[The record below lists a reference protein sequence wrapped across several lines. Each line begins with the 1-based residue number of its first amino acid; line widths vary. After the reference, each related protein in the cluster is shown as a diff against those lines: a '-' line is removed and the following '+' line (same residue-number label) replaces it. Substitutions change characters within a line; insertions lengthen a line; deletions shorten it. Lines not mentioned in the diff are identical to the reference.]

1 MWALFL
7 LLIYAFSFT
16 DAVEFNKDM
25 IDFTDLDKK
34 LHDILHEFHKCQVET
49 NEIINMMKK
58 ELEEI
63 RMENNMLKVEMMNAQ
78 DIKDIADDVEELKN
92 QMENRRTEIGILQDH
107 DFQKEVKIKSLENK
121 IDQQDQD
128 INDLS
133 IEITADID
141 EVKINIT
148 EVKNDLSDKITDLVI
163 TPIGTIQA
171 WSPIPEVGSENPVS
185 IPNCWIPCDGSL
197 IKNGTWIGQHSP
209 NLNEANRCIVL
220 VI

>member
-7 LLIYAFSFT
+7 LLIHACSFT

-121 IDQQDQD
+121 IDQQSQD

-133 IEITADID
+133 IEVTADID
-141 EVKINIT
+141 EVKIKGYWHLIPQQYSINEVIFTAVRLNI
-148 EVKNDLSDKITDLVI
+148 V
-163 TPIGTIQA
+163 A
-171 WSPIPEVGSENPVS
+171 
-185 IPNCWIPCDGSL
+185 
-197 IKNGTWIGQHSP
+197 
-209 NLNEANRCIVL
+209 A
-220 VI
+220 